1 MLLQWSP
8 YAAAARAFM
17 MKLIPAHRTKQS
29 VTKRVSRDV
38 HAQWCKWSQLL
49 HNPAK
54 SLSTEHGV
62 RELDWCLL
70 DHIPTMCQLEMV
82 KGIHF
87 LTSHCPENPIPFSLW
102 PQVSDET
109 IFVWSSM
116 ASMFSDLMGQSQ
128 FLCSQTLHSDSPDY
142 SILDPT
148 QHQWHFSSL
157 LPPLLFFSLCLS
169 LFLPFF
175 WTLNVSIVW
184 GSFSHDFST
193 HCFNS
198 LPRWR
203 SLQNSPLIPL
213 IISSIF
219 RP

>member
-17 MKLIPAHRTKQS
+17 MKLIPAHCTKQS

-38 HAQWCKWSQLL
+38 HAPWCKWSQQL

-62 RELDWCLL
+62 RELDWSLL
-70 DHIPTMCQLEMV
+70 VHVSTMCQLEMV

-109 IFVWSSM
+109 IFVM
-116 ASMFSDLMGQSQ
+116 VINGLHVSDLMGQSQ
-128 FLCSQTLHSDSPDY
+128 FLSSQTLHSDSPNWSLRPWPY
-142 SILDPT
+142 SASVT
-148 QHQWHFSSL
+148 FFQSSSSSSFFFPL
-157 LPPLLFFSLCLS
+157 PEPLPPILL
-169 LFLPFF
+169 
-175 WTLNVSIVW
+175 
-184 GSFSHDFST
+184 
-193 HCFNS
+193 NS
-198 LPRWR
+198 KC
-203 SLQNSPLIPL
+203 
-213 IISSIF
+213 
-219 RP
+219 

>member
-29 VTKRVSRDV
+29 VTKWVSRDV

-62 RELDWCLL
+62 RELDWRLL

-87 LTSHCPENPIPFSLW
+87 LTSHCPENPIPFCLW
-102 PQVSDET
+102 PQVSVET
-109 IFVWSSM
+109 IFVMVINGLHVFRSNGS
-116 ASMFSDLMGQSQ
+116 SQ
-128 FLCSQTLHSDSPDY
+128 FLSSQTLHSDSPNWLLHPWPY
-142 SILDPT
+142 SASVT
-148 QHQWHFSSL
+148 FFQSSSSSSFFFPL
-157 LPPLLFFSLCLS
+157 PEPLPPILLNSKCQHCLGIIFSWFFYT
-169 LFLPFF
+169 LFQLTP
-175 WTLNVSIVW
+175 
-184 GSFSHDFST
+184 
-193 HCFNS
+193 
-198 LPRWR
+198 
-203 SLQNSPLIPL
+203 
-213 IISSIF
+213 
-219 RP
+219 